1 MKRKT
6 FWGFAAPSV
15 VVMTLLML
23 FPLVTT
29 VYLSFFRVLPRNR
42 YSLSACDDLGGSCF
56 VGWKN
61 YSDIFSDGEFW
72 TAFWFTL
79 KFVAVTVPIQTL
91 FGLAVALL
99 LDRVG
104 RGRGFYMAALL
115 TPFIVTPVVGSL
127 LVKDLFAR
135 TGFVSK
141 VVQILTGDPEA
152 TFLLTDGNVNWVIFL
167 QSIWHVMPFAMI
179 SLFAGL
185 QSLPAERMEAASI
198 DGAGFWRSLWHVKV
212 PHLRSIFLF
221 ITMISL
227 MDAYRVYDSVF
238 IFATERFADSRSLQM
253 YTIEVATD
261 FGRVGRGNALSVVT
275 VLGVF
280 VILLP
285 FLYISYKDQLAER
298 A

>member
-1 MKRKT
+1 MKRRT
-6 FWGFAAPSV
+6 FWGFATPSV
-15 VVMTLLML
+15 MVMTVLML
-23 FPLVTT
+23 FPLATT

-42 YSLSACDDLGGSCF
+42 YSLSACEDLGGSCY

-61 YSDIFSDGEFW
+61 YVDVFNDEEFW
-72 TAFWFTL
+72 TALWFTL
-79 KFVAVTVPIQTL
+79 RFVAVTVPIQTV
-91 FGLAVALL
+91 FGLGVALI

-104 RGRGFYMAALL
+104 RGRGIYMAALL
-115 TPFIVTPVVGSL
+115 TPFIVTPVVGGL

-135 TGFVSK
+135 TGFISK
-141 VVQILTGDPEA
+141 VLQWGTSDPEA
-152 TFLLTDGNVNWVIFL
+152 SFLLTNGNVNWIIFL

-185 QSLPAERMEAASI
+185 QSLPDERMEAAAI
-198 DGAGFWRSLWHVKV
+198 DGAGFWRTLFHIKI

-221 ITMISL
+221 IIMVSL

-261 FGRVGRGNALSVVT
+261 FGRVGRGNALSVIT

-285 FLYISYKDQLAER
+285 FLYVSYRDQIAER
-298 A
+298 T